1 MIVHGTFT
9 SEVAPPAKPTAG
21 LFLAN
26 VRQVSGCR
34 GLEQEGA
41 VMCLCD
47 VYQPAGVFEAE
58 RLVFLGLG
66 GRGGREAR
74 FSRALRNWSVEMAF
88 LKTFARRSCRR
99 K

>member
-26 VRQVSGCR
+26 VRRVSGCR

-74 FSRALRNWSVEMAF
+74 FSRALRNWSIEMAVF
-88 LKTFARRSCRR
+88 KTFARRSCRR